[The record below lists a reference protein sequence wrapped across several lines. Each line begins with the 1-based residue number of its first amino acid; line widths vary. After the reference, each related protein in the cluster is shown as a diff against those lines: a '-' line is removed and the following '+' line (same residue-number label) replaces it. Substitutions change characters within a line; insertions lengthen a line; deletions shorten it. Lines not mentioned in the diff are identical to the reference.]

1 MATPVLTA
9 ASLALSTVPLSVLL
23 VGTQEEDFF
32 LIRDVLTR
40 NKAKFS
46 AELDHANSLDEAKA
60 MLQRKAYGL
69 VLFEYATGDAAA
81 VELLAQFLNGGS
93 PIPFIL
99 LTEDANE
106 KSVAEII

>member
-9 ASLALSTVPLSVLL
+9 ASPALSTAPLAVLL

-32 LIRDVLTR
+32 LIRDVLSR

-46 AELDHANSLDEAKA
+46 AELDHANSLDEAKV
-60 MLQRKAYGL
+60 MLHRKPYGL
-69 VLFEYATGDAAA
+69 VLFEYETKDAAA
-81 VELLAQFLNGGS
+81 VELLSQFLHGGS

-99 LTEDANE
+99 LTEDA
-106 KSVAEII
+106 